1 MFESAFGVDTSGQ
14 AVGFNPAS
22 LHTAVAGRTRSGKS
36 VTVYSILSDAS
47 EQPWVRVVGIDP
59 TGVLL
64 GPMADEKSLDF
75 ALGTSPESLEG
86 ALTLLQRVE
95 REMDRRIAKL
105 MHLGVDQIPASAY
118 SDPRLGAILLVLEEY
133 AGLLAAM
140 VKSQAEEVRRI
151 VGRVLREG
159 SKAAVHVLTILQRP
173 EAAVLHDRAQYA
185 RAIVMAVENADSVR
199 MLLPSA
205 TPEQTE
211 QLLRATPGRGFI
223 AEAGRPLRFFR
234 ADYMTYPQYAAAVRA
249 SSALKGATFEGNA
262 SRSDA
267 RQPGEN

>member
-1 MFESAFGVDTSGQ
+1 MPDSAFGVDESGQ
-14 AVGFNPAS
+14 AVTFSPAS

-64 GPMADEKSLDF
+64 GPMSDGKPLDF
-75 ALGTSPESLEG
+75 ALGTSPESLGG
-86 ALTLLQRVE
+86 ALALLARVE

-105 MHLGVDQIPASAY
+105 MLLGVDQIPPSAY
-118 SDPRLGAILLVLEEY
+118 CDPRLGAILLVLEEY

-140 VKSQAEEVRRI
+140 TKAQAEEARRV
-151 VGRVLREG
+151 VGRILREG

-211 QLLRATPGRGFI
+211 QLLGASPGRGFI

-234 ADYMTYPQYAAAVRA
+234 ADYMTYSQYAMSVRA
-249 SSALKGATFEGNA
+249 TSANKTATFEGNA

-267 RQPGEN
+267 RQPEES